1 MNNKIKNE
9 VEFMAHWNTKY
20 LLPNLFF
27 AMMVVVLMVIV
38 GCGQSASTA
47 GNQTP
52 QTTDKPVESP
62 KSDSIEKL
70 AKTEGKVVVYATG
83 GSTAESVIP
92 SFQKKYPGIEV
103 QVVTLRGP
111 EMSTRVDAEYA
122 SGKHVVDIIFTGPG
136 SMLAFRNQ
144 DRFLKWEPK
153 DTDKIFD
160 GANDPK
166 GYYWGTYLN
175 IYGMVVNTDI
185 LKEDV
190 PKKWKDL
197 VDPRYK
203 GKILLDD
210 PRTQGGGQ
218 FFAIGASKEPNLG
231 WDYLKSLKSQVAFN
245 RDRNESPRMVA
256 RGEYAVYAPQAVN
269 DEITNVIKSG
279 APVKLIFPEDGA
291 IYIPVQSGVLN
302 KAPHP
307 NAAKLLI
314 EYMLSEEGQVVI
326 AEKGKVYPARKQ
338 VQGPPGWPD
347 ISGNKYLPVVTEED
361 LKKNPENVKR
371 FEELFFK

>member
-1 MNNKIKNE
+1 
-9 VEFMAHWNTKY
+9 MALWNTKY
-20 LLPNLFF
+20 LLRNLFF
-27 AMMVVVLMVIV
+27 AMMVIVLMVTV
-38 GCGQSASTA
+38 GCGQSTSTA
-47 GNQTP
+47 GSQT
-52 QTTDKPVESP
+52 QKTTDKPAESP
-62 KSDSIEKL
+62 KPDSIEKL

-83 GSTAESVIP
+83 GSTAESVVP
-92 SFQKKYPGIEV
+92 SFQKKHPGIEV

-153 DTDKIFD
+153 DNDKILD

-185 LKEDV
+185 LKQDV
-190 PKKWKDL
+190 PKNWKDL
-197 VDPRYK
+197 ADPRYK

-218 FFAIGASKEPNLG
+218 FFAIGASKDPNLG
-231 WDYLKSLKSQVAFN
+231 WDYLKSLKSQVVFN

-256 RGEYAVYAPQAVN
+256 RSEYAVYAPQAVN
-269 DEITNVIKSG
+269 DEITKVITSG
-279 APVKLIFPEDGA
+279 APLKLVFPEDGA
-291 IYIPVQSGVLN
+291 IYIPVQSGVLT

-307 NAAKLLI
+307 NAAKLFI
-314 EYMLSEEGQVVI
+314 EYMLSEEGQVAI
-326 AEKGKVYPARKQ
+326 AQKGKVYPARKL
-338 VQGPPGWPD
+338 VKGPSDWPD
-347 ISGNKYLPVVTEED
+347 VSGIKYIPVVTEED
-361 LKKNPENVKR
+361 LNKSPETVKR
-371 FEELFFK
+371 FEEIYFK